1 MRQKIDCLAV
11 RFCAVLFLLFVSG
24 TLLAQTK
31 VTGNVK
37 NAKDNSPVA
46 FATVTVKG
54 TTVATTTSATGDFT
68 INVPS
73 GKNTLVVSSV
83 GFDDAEVPIGTG
95 TVAVTLKEKISSLD
109 EIVVTGYTAQKKKS
123 LTGSVAIVNVKDLK
137 AVPAGSPEQMLQGR
151 ASGVTVNTTGQ
162 PGSESNIRIR
172 GITSFGDVTPLVII
186 DGVQGNLHD
195 INANDIESFQ
205 VLKDAGA
212 ASIYGV
218 RGSNGV
224 IVITTKRGKSGKP
237 TITYDAY
244 YGTQRPL
251 QGNVFNLLN
260 TPEMATV
267 TWLALRNS
275 NQLDTTTGNPTHLQY
290 GNGTNPVIPD
300 YILSIG
306 IDSAGSP
313 YAINGLVGEPTDEE
327 KAFYN
332 IDYNKGDIYQIVAAN
347 KTGTDWYHE
356 LFTPAPIQSH
366 TISASGGGDRSTYLF
381 SLGYF
386 NQQGTYLNTYLKR
399 YDVRINTTF
408 NVKNNIRIGENAYV
422 YAKDNPQI
430 GVLGETDIGALYR
443 EQPIIPIYDI
453 NGGWAGTRAGG
464 LGNSWNPYANA
475 VKRANDKGHEWD
487 ITGNVFAEVDFL
499 RHFTVRTSF
508 GGLVQNGYY
517 YSFGFHEY
525 ENAENNTSN
534 SFSEN
539 AYYNRSY
546 TWTNTLAWNAV
557 FGKHDVKALA
567 GLEAI
572 ENYGRSV
579 GGQSL
584 GLFSNNP
591 DYRILSNGSSGFTN
605 YSSAYQNSLYS
616 QFGKVD
622 YAYSNKYLISATVRR
637 DGSSRFGS
645 ENRWGVFP
653 AFSGGWV
660 VTQESFM
667 QGVSWLNNL
676 KIRGSWGK
684 LGNQLNV
691 DPTNAFNLYGSG
703 AESNNFGSY
712 YDITGENTSSV
723 QGFTQT
729 RIGNLK
735 TGWEEDKLTNIGL
748 DAVILKNKLDF
759 SVEYYK
765 KSINGLL
772 FTDPVGATVGGA
784 TRPVVNIGDIENKG
798 WDFSAAYHGSA
809 GKDFKFDISANLTTY
824 KSKIISIP
832 GDYFDASSGGT
843 RLQNQTRNQVGH
855 PIGAFF
861 GYEVIGLFQSQ
872 EDVDKSPTQDAAGPG
887 RFKYKDVN
895 GDGVI
900 TADDRTFMGDPN
912 PKFTYG
918 INLNAS
924 YKGFDFSAFFY
935 GSQGN
940 DVFNYVP
947 YWTDFYPSFQ
957 GVKSKNLLYNS
968 WSPDNPN
975 AKTPIAENESNFSN
989 NGVTNS
995 YYIENG
1001 SFLKCKSMIL
1011 GYTIPSAQLK
1021 RIGVDRFRVYV
1032 QAANLFTITK
1042 YTGQDPEVTGNNSSF
1057 GIDYGTYPN
1066 NQKMYI
1072 VGVNLSF

>member
-1 MRQKIDCLAV
+1 
-11 RFCAVLFLLFVSG
+11 
-24 TLLAQTK
+24 
-31 VTGNVK
+31 
-37 NAKDNSPVA
+37 
-46 FATVTVKG
+46 
-54 TTVATTTSATGDFT
+54 
-68 INVPS
+68 
-73 GKNTLVVSSV
+73 
-83 GFDDAEVPIGTG
+83 
-95 TVAVTLKEKISSLD
+95 
-109 EIVVTGYTAQKKKS
+109 
-123 LTGSVAIVNVKDLK
+123 
-137 AVPAGSPEQMLQGR
+137 
-151 ASGVTVNTTGQ
+151 
-162 PGSESNIRIR
+162 
-172 GITSFGDVTPLVII
+172 
-186 DGVQGNLHD
+186 
-195 INANDIESFQ
+195 
-205 VLKDAGA
+205 
-212 ASIYGV
+212 
-218 RGSNGV
+218 
-224 IVITTKRGKSGKP
+224 
-237 TITYDAY
+237 
-244 YGTQRPL
+244 
-251 QGNVFNLLN
+251 
-260 TPEMATV
+260 
-267 TWLALRNS
+267 
-275 NQLDTTTGNPTHLQY
+275 
-290 GNGTNPVIPD
+290 
-300 YILSIG
+300 
-306 IDSAGSP
+306 
-313 YAINGLVGEPTDEE
+313 
-327 KAFYN
+327 
-332 IDYNKGDIYQIVAAN
+332 
-347 KTGTDWYHE
+347 
-356 LFTPAPIQSH
+356 
-366 TISASGGGDRSTYLF
+366 
-381 SLGYF
+381 
-386 NQQGTYLNTYLKR
+386 
-399 YDVRINTTF
+399 
-408 NVKNNIRIGENAYV
+408 
-422 YAKDNPQI
+422 
-430 GVLGETDIGALYR
+430 
-443 EQPIIPIYDI
+443 
-453 NGGWAGTRAGG
+453 
-464 LGNSWNPYANA
+464 
-475 VKRANDKGHEWD
+475 
-487 ITGNVFAEVDFL
+487 
-499 RHFTVRTSF
+499 
-508 GGLVQNGYY
+508 
-517 YSFGFHEY
+517 
-525 ENAENNTSN
+525 
-534 SFSEN
+534 
-539 AYYNRSY
+539 
-546 TWTNTLAWNAV
+546 
-557 FGKHDVKALA
+557 
-567 GLEAI
+567 
-572 ENYGRSV
+572 
-579 GGQSL
+579 
-584 GLFSNNP
+584 
-591 DYRILSNGSSGFTN
+591 
-605 YSSAYQNSLYS
+605 
-616 QFGKVD
+616 VD
-622 YAYSNKYLISATVRR
+622 YAYNNKYLVSATVRR
-637 DGSSRFGS
+637 DGSSRFGPES
-645 ENRWGVFP
+645 RYGVFP
-653 AFSGGWV
+653 AFSAGWV

-667 QGVSWLNNL
+667 QGISWLNNL
-676 KIRGSWGK
+676 KLRGSWGK

-691 DPTNAFNLYGSG
+691 AAINAFNLYGSS
-703 AESNNFGSY
+703 ASDANFGTY
-712 YDITGENTSSV
+712 YDITGSNTSSV

-735 TGWEEDKLTNIGL
+735 TGWEEDKLTNFGL

-809 GKDFKFDISANLTTY
+809 GKDFKFDISGNLTTY

-924 YKGFDFSAFFY
+924 YKGFDFSMFLY

-968 WSPDNPN
+968 WTPDNPN

>member
-11 RFCAVLFLLFVSG
+11 RFCIAVFFVLISG
-24 TLLAQTK
+24 TLFAQTK
-31 VTGNVK
+31 VTGTVK

-54 TTVATTTSATGDFT
+54 TTVATTTSATGDFI
-68 INVPS
+68 INVPE

-83 GFDDAEVPIGTG
+83 GFDDSEVPIGNG
-95 TVAVTLKEKISSLD
+95 TVSVSLKEKVSSLD

-123 LTGSVAIVNVKDLK
+123 LTGSVAVVNVKDLK
-137 AVPAGSPEQMLQGR
+137 NVPAGSPEQMLQGK
-151 ASGVTVNTTGQ
+151 AAGVTVNTTGQ

-172 GITSFGDVTPLVII
+172 GITSFGDVSPLIII
-186 DGVQGNLHD
+186 DGVQGNLRD
-195 INANDIESFQ
+195 LNANDIESFQ

-237 TITYDAY
+237 TITYDGY
-244 YGTQRPL
+244 YGTQQPL

-260 TPEMATV
+260 SQEMADV
-267 TWLALRNS
+267 TWLSLRNS
-275 NQLDTTTGNPTHLQY
+275 GQLDTTTGNPTHPQY
-290 GNGTNPVIPD
+290 GNGPSPILPD
-300 YILSIG
+300 YLLIG
-306 IDSAGSP
+306 NE
-313 YAINGLVGEPTDEE
+313 NGVNRQPTAEE
-327 KAFYN
+327 LAQYN
-332 IDYNKGDIYQIVAAN
+332 VNYNKGDIYQIVPAN

-356 LFTPAPIQSH
+356 LFSPAPIQSH
-366 TISASGGGDRSTYLF
+366 TISAAGGGDRSTYLF

-399 YDVRINTTF
+399 YSVRINTTF
-408 NVKNNIRIGENAYV
+408 NVKNNIRIGENAYMF
-422 YAKDNPQI
+422 AKDNPQI

-443 EQPIIPIYDI
+443 EQPIIPIYDYFG
-453 NGGWAGTRAGG
+453 NWAGTRAAG

-475 VKRANDKGHEWD
+475 VRRGDDKGHTWD
-487 ITGNVFAEVDFL
+487 MTGNVFAEVDFL
-499 RHFTVRTSF
+499 KHFTIRTSF
-508 GGLVQNGYY
+508 GGTVDNGYY

-539 AYYNRSY
+539 AYYNRSW
-546 TWTNTLAWNAV
+546 TWTNTINYGAV
-557 FGKHDVKALA
+557 FGKHDVKVL
-567 GLEAI
+567 GGIEAI
-572 ENYGRSV
+572 DNYGRSV
-579 GGQSL
+579 GGGAL
-584 GLFSNNP
+584 GLFSDNP
-591 DYRILSNGSSGFTN
+591 DYRTLSNGSSGFTN
-605 YSSAYQNSLYS
+605 YSNAYQNSLYS

-622 YAYSNKYLISATVRR
+622 YAYNNKYLISATVRR
-637 DGSSRFGS
+637 DGSSRFGPES
-645 ENRWGVFP
+645 RYGVFP
-653 AFSGGWV
+653 AVSAGWV
-660 VTQESFM
+660 LTQESFL
-667 QGVSWLNNL
+667 SNLTWLNNL

-691 DPTNAFNLYGSG
+691 DPTNAFNLYGSS
-703 AESNNFGSY
+703 ASSTNFGSY
-712 YDITGENTSSV
+712 YDINGANTSSV

-729 RIGNLK
+729 RIGNPA
-735 TGWEEDKLTNIGL
+735 TGWEEDQLTNIGL
-748 DAVILKNKLDF
+748 DAIVLKNKIDL
-759 SVEYYK
+759 SVEWYK

-772 FTDPVGATVGGA
+772 FSPTLPATVGGPGSA
-784 TRPVVNIGDIENKG
+784 QPPTVNIGDIENKG
-798 WDFSAAYHGSA
+798 WDISATYHGTI
-809 GKDFKFDISANLTTY
+809 GKDFKFDISGNVTTY
-824 KSKIISIP
+824 KSNIIAIP

-861 GYEVIGLFQSQ
+861 GYKVIGLFQSQ
-872 EDVDKSPTQDAAGPG
+872 EEVDKAPTQDAAAPG
-887 RFKYKDVN
+887 RFRYADVN
-895 GDGVI
+895 NDGQI
-900 TADDRTFMGDPN
+900 TPDDRTFIGDPN
-912 PKFTYG
+912 PNFTYG

-924 YKGFDFSAFFY
+924 YKGFDFTAFFY
-935 GSQGN
+935 GSEGN
-940 DVFNYVP
+940 DVFNYVR

-957 GVKSKNLLYNS
+957 GVKSKDLLYNS
-968 WSPDNPN
+968 WTPDRPN

-1011 GYTIPSAQLK
+1011 GYTLPSDKLK

-1032 QAANLFTITK
+1032 QAANLFTITN